1 MRCTT
6 CDAFVTADFVRV
18 FGTNDGRVFAC
29 PNCASMTSVADGAA
43 VDPSAEDRRQGD
55 AP

>member
-6 CDAFVTADFVRV
+6 CDPFVTADFVRV

-29 PNCASMTSVADGAA
+29 PNCASMTAVTDGAA
-43 VDPSAEDRRQGD
+43 ADLSASERGVEQ
-55 AP
+55 